1 MLHHRGDI
9 VLEERREVSG
19 KRVKW
24 DDELWRLEAAL
35 GYRLIREILVKLD
48 WQHTEFVTGA
58 NVPLNLL
65 ALQLSA
71 VF

>member
-1 MLHHRGDI
+1 M
-9 VLEERREVSG
+9 
-19 KRVKW
+19 KW
-24 DDELWRLEAAL
+24 DDEVWRWEAAL

-48 WQHTEFVTGA
+48 WQHTEFVTGGNA
-58 NVPLNLL
+58 ALNLL